1 MKNKKL
7 VIATVVVI
15 GVLALLIFS
24 GMQGNTGRNLTIQE
38 AIADSQLNTGKYIQM
53 EAKVVSASV
62 KWDSKK
68 PELVFEITDGKQN
81 INVTFNDPGE
91 EKHAEDLEYP
101 PDNHHLC
108 ADPIW
113 DLPGTQWCID
123 FSARFRTV
131 GLGQILPSPKEI
143 K

>member
-62 KWDSKK
+62 KWNSKK

-81 INVTFNDPGE
+81 INVTFNDV
-91 EKHAEDLEYP
+91 K
-101 PDNHHLC
+101 PDNF
-108 ADPIW
+108 DSGYPIIVEGKFTA
-113 DLPGTQWCID
+113 PGQFLAEKVLVKC
-123 FSARFRTV
+123 
-131 GLGQILPSPKEI
+131 PSKYEEET
-143 K
+143 KQKNQ